1 MIYVGIAETS
11 HSKVLRRLA
20 GNCPGSTRNAC
31 GATVQHEGAIGG
43 PLMTIEIRQVRGKLA
58 VEERPPGLEESCA
71 NAN

>member
-43 PLMTIEIRQVRGKLA
+43 PLMTILFPIYHDIIEYMGI
-58 VEERPPGLEESCA
+58 
-71 NAN
+71 